1 MTFTLTSL
9 LNRRHVAAVLLA
21 LSPPLMAQQPDMQ
34 LAGLR
39 HGTLPN
45 GFTYY
50 IYDNDDFQ
58 GEVNYFLYQNVGAIV
73 ESDRQNGLA
82 HFMEHMAFEETEHFP
97 QGVMKFLRAKG
108 QVFNALTRSE
118 EHTSELQS
126 RQYLVCRLLLE
137 KKKKYRI

>member
-9 LNRRHVAAVLLA
+9 LKRRHVAAVLLA
-21 LSPPLMAQQPDMQ
+21 LSAPLMAQQPDMQ

-97 QGVMKFLRAKG
+97 QG
-108 QVFNALTRSE
+108 RSE
-118 EHTSELQS
+118 ERRVGKECRS
-126 RQYLVCRLLLE
+126 RWSPYH
-137 KKKKYRI
+137 

>member
-1 MTFTLTSL
+1 MIRRPPRSTLFPYTTLFRS
-9 LNRRHVAAVLLA
+9 
-21 LSPPLMAQQPDMQ
+21 MQ

-97 QGVMKFLRAKG
+97 QG
-108 QVFNALTRSE
+108 RSE
-118 EHTSELQS
+118 ERRVGKECRS
-126 RQYLVCRLLLE
+126 RWSPYH
-137 KKKKYRI
+137 